1 MTPPAAGLAAVAL
14 AAAVPLLLP
23 PRSTTSARSW
33 RPGHR
38 VVLGIAASLAVVA
51 LLMWG
56 VGPLAVAGMV
66 GMAGA
71 IAAERVRSDRRAA
84 HLRTAEQVEECVV
97 VLAAE
102 LAAGRS
108 PPQALSAASAVAPD
122 LFEPAARV
130 CDLGGD
136 PVDQLRRLST
146 RDGAAA
152 LADLAA
158 GWRVAQTSGAP
169 LADVLARVRTLVSDD
184 LVTAHEVAEQLAPV
198 RATSRVLAV
207 LPVTGVLLGA
217 GLGVNVVSLL
227 LTTMWG
233 QVCLVGAVTLVAGG
247 LWVIDRISERARSL
261 R

>member
-1 MTPPAAGLAAVAL
+1 
-14 AAAVPLLLP
+14 
-23 PRSTTSARSW
+23 
-33 RPGHR
+33 
-38 VVLGIAASLAVVA
+38 
-51 LLMWG
+51 
-56 VGPLAVAGMV
+56 
-66 GMAGA
+66 
-71 IAAERVRSDRRAA
+71 
-84 HLRTAEQVEECVV
+84 
-97 VLAAE
+97 
-102 LAAGRS
+102 
-108 PPQALSAASAVAPD
+108 
-122 LFEPAARV
+122 
-130 CDLGGD
+130 
-136 PVDQLRRLST
+136 
-146 RDGAAA
+146 
-152 LADLAA
+152 
-158 GWRVAQTSGAP
+158 